1 MIVTIIS
8 RYVSLGSL
16 VMMTGFLVE
25 FIIFAVNGMIPVSYT
40 HLKQIEDAV
49 NRFND
54 AVKNSSWQEIENILK
69 DENGNYKSFDE
80 LTQDDLKAIV
90 EAVVDIMK
98 KANDMSQAAADVRD
112 GINKIN
118 DILKPYFTNAGE
130 TMRNDIENAA
140 NEIQNAVNYANN
152 AINGIKSIFTYLNAQ
167 SDIRFTRL
175 SDDFD
180 THRNELYAEIKN
192 ISSGLSKFND
202 DMSSQSDV
210 VNKDFQDINDKINA
224 ILDLMLDK
232 IEAYMKLDV
241 EPLYNDV
248 SDEEIDEQTT
258 GRVEDVY
265 KRQCKARRA
274 KLFYL
279 RDRVGK
285 AAKVKELVK

>member
-1 MIVTIIS
+1 MLFRS
-8 RYVSLGSL
+8 KNRLEANSGDKAAYDA
-16 VMMTGFLVE
+16 
-25 FIIFAVNGMIPVSYT
+25 AV
-40 HLKQIEDAV
+40 KQIEDAV

-98 KANDMSQAAADVRD
+98 KANDMSQAAADVLD

-167 SDIRFTRL
+167 SDIRF
-175 SDDFD
+175 
-180 THRNELYAEIKN
+180 
-192 ISSGLSKFND
+192 
-202 DMSSQSDV
+202 
-210 VNKDFQDINDKINA
+210 KI
-224 ILDLMLDK
+224 
-232 IEAYMKLDV
+232 
-241 EPLYNDV
+241 
-248 SDEEIDEQTT
+248 
-258 GRVEDVY
+258 GRASCRE
-265 KRQCKARRA
+265 
-274 KLFYL
+274 
-279 RDRVGK
+279 RV
-285 AAKVKELVK
+285 